1 MNALLWRLHRSQARV
16 AGAALI
22 VLAAVLL
29 ITGIALSRTYHG
41 FVAGCAAAHDCGDTS
56 QVFGGYSLITNLLFA
71 TMAIPLLFGLF
82 WGAPLLGKEF
92 EDGTHGLAWTQGVT
106 RRRWLS
112 RTVAW
117 ALLAAAV
124 WGGVMAALVSWWR
137 GPANA
142 LAYPGVRLDTGIFD
156 IQGIVPVA
164 YSLFAVAL
172 GIAAGAAFRRVL
184 PAMATT
190 FAVFTGLRFLIAE
203 YARPHYLT
211 PASRLLP
218 FGTGYGGVP
227 SGSWVLSNGTTGP
240 GGQHYGS
247 SFTIQDIPAAC
258 RGQGPK
264 PALSPSPSPSCMT
277 AHGFHVL
284 ITYQPAGRFWAFQGI
299 EAAIFLVL
307 AAALIAVTFRL
318 VLARDA

>member
-1 MNALLWRLHRSQARV
+1 
-16 AGAALI
+16 
-22 VLAAVLL
+22 
-29 ITGIALSRTYHG
+29 
-41 FVAGCAAAHDCGDTS
+41 
-56 QVFGGYSLITNLLFA
+56 VFGSYSLITNLLFA
-71 TMAIPLLFGLF
+71 TMAIPLVFGLF
-82 WGAPLLGKEF
+82 WGAPLLAKEF

-124 WGGVMAALVSWWR
+124 WGGVMAVLLTWWR

-142 LAYPGVRLDTGIFD
+142 MAVPNIRLVLGIFD

-164 YSLFAVAL
+164 YSVFAVAL

-190 FAVFTGLRFLIAE
+190 FAVFTGVRFLIAE

-211 PASRLLP
+211 PASMLIP
-218 FGTGYGGVP
+218 FGPDNGP
-227 SGSWVLSNGTTGP
+227 SGSWVLPSVVTGP
-240 GGQHYGS
+240 GGRRYGS
-247 SFTIQDIPAAC
+247 FTFQDVPAAC
-258 RGQGPK
+258 RGLGPK
-264 PALSPSPSPSCMT
+264 PSSSCMT

-299 EAAIFLVL
+299 EAGIFLVL

>member
-1 MNALLWRLHRSQARV
+1 MNTLVWRLHRGQAYV

-29 ITGIALSRTYHG
+29 ITGVEMSRAYHD
-41 FVAGCAAAHDCGDTS
+41 FVAGCAAAHDCGDPS
-56 QVFGGYSLITNLLFA
+56 QVLGIDGLVTNWLLATIT
-71 TMAIPLLFGLF
+71 IPLLFGLF
-82 WGAPLLGKEF
+82 WGAPLLAKEF

-106 RRRWLS
+106 RSRWLG

-124 WGGVMAALVSWWR
+124 WGGALAALVSWWR

-142 LAYPGVRLDTGIFD
+142 LAFPGVPFDPGIFD

-164 YSLFAVAL
+164 YSVFAVAL

-184 PAMATT
+184 PAMAAT

-211 PASRLLP
+211 PVSRLFP
-218 FGTGYGGVP
+218 FGPDNGP
-227 SGSWVLSNGTTGP
+227 SGSWVLPSVVTGP
-240 GGQHYGS
+240 GGQRYGN
-247 SFTIQDIPAAC
+247 FTFLDVPAAC
-258 RGQGPK
+258 RSQEQK
-264 PALSPSPSPSCMT
+264 PSLPSCMT
-277 AHGFHVL
+277 AHGFRDL

-299 EAAIFLVL
+299 EAGIFLVL

>member
-1 MNALLWRLHRSQARV
+1 
-16 AGAALI
+16 
-22 VLAAVLL
+22 VLGSDGL
-29 ITGIALSRTYHG
+29 IT
-41 FVAGCAAAHDCGDTS
+41 DW
-56 QVFGGYSLITNLLFA
+56 LLA

-82 WGAPLLGKEF
+82 WGAPLLAREF

-106 RRRWLS
+106 RGRWLS

-124 WGGVMAALVSWWR
+124 WGGALAALVSWWR

-142 LAYPGVRLDTGIFD
+142 LGFPGVRLDTGIFD
-156 IQGIVPVA
+156 IQAIVPVA
-164 YSLFAVAL
+164 YSVFAVAL

-190 FAVFTGLRFLIAE
+190 LAVFTGLRFLVAE

-211 PASRLLP
+211 PASRLVP
-218 FGTGYGGVP
+218 FGSANGGVP
-227 SGSWVLSNGTTGP
+227 SGSWVLSNVVTGP

-247 SFTIQDIPAAC
+247 FTFQDVPAAC
-258 RGQGPK
+258 RVRGPGT
-264 PALSPSPSPSCMT
+264 SPSCMT
-277 AHGFHVL
+277 AHGFHEL

-299 EAAIFLVL
+299 EAGIFLVL

>member
-1 MNALLWRLHRSQARV
+1 MNTLLWRLHRSQAYI
-16 AGAALI
+16 AGGALI
-22 VLAAVLL
+22 ALAAALL

-56 QVFGGYSLITNLLFA
+56 QVFGSYSLITNLLLA

-106 RRRWLS
+106 RSRWLS
-112 RTVAW
+112 STVAW
-117 ALLAAAV
+117 ALLAALV
-124 WGGVMAALVSWWR
+124 WGAALAALVTWWR
-137 GPANA
+137 GPGNA
-142 LAYPGVRLDTGIFD
+142 LAFPSVRLDPGIFD

-164 YSLFAVAL
+164 YSVFAVAL

-190 FAVFTGLRFLIAE
+190 FAVFTGLRFLIDG
-203 YARPHYLT
+203 YARAHYLT
-211 PASRLLP
+211 AASTLRP
-218 FGTGYGGVP
+218 FGPANGGVP
-227 SGSWVLSNGTTGP
+227 SGSWVLSSVVTGP
-240 GGQHYGS
+240 GGQRYGG
-247 SFTIQDIPAAC
+247 FTFQDVPAAC
-258 RGQGPK
+258 RALGPK
-264 PALSPSPSPSCMT
+264 PSQSCMT
-277 AHGFHVL
+277 AHGFHEL
-284 ITYQPAGRFWAFQGI
+284 ISYQPAGRFWAFQGI
-299 EAAIFLVL
+299 EAGIFLVL

>member
-1 MNALLWRLHRSQARV
+1 MNTLVWRLHRSQAYV

-41 FVAGCAAAHDCGDTS
+41 FVADCAAAHDCGDTS
-56 QVFGGYSLITNLLFA
+56 QVFGGYGLITNLLFA
-71 TMAIPLLFGLF
+71 TTAIPLLFGLF
-82 WGAPLLGKEF
+82 WGAPLLAREF

-112 RTVAW
+112 RTLAW

-124 WGGVMAALVSWWR
+124 WGGVMAVLVTWWR

-142 LAYPGVRLDTGIFD
+142 LAFPGVRLDTGIFD

-164 YSLFAVAL
+164 YSVFAVAL
-172 GIAAGAAFRRVL
+172 GIATGAAFRRVL

-203 YARPHYLT
+203 YARPRYLT
-211 PASRLLP
+211 AASRLLP
-218 FGTGYGGVP
+218 FGPANAGLP
-227 SGSWVLSNGTTGP
+227 SGSWVLSSGITGP
-240 GGQHYGS
+240 GGQPYGS
-247 SFTIQDIPAAC
+247 FTFRDIPAAC
-258 RGQGPK
+258 RGRGPG
-264 PALSPSPSPSCMT
+264 PSPSCMT

-299 EAAIFLVL
+299 EAGIFLVL

>member
-1 MNALLWRLHRSQARV
+1 VNTLIWRLHRGQAYR

-29 ITGIALSRTYHG
+29 TTGIAISRSYHD
-41 FVAGCAAAHDCGDTS
+41 FVAGCAAAHDCGEPS
-56 QVFGGYSLITNLLFA
+56 QVLGRDGLITDWLLA

-82 WGAPLLGKEF
+82 WGAPLLASQF
-92 EDGTHGLAWTQGVT
+92 EDGTHGLAWTQGVI
-106 RRRWLS
+106 RSRWLS

-117 ALLAAAV
+117 AMLAALV
-124 WGGVMAALVSWWR
+124 WGAALAALVSWFR

-142 LAYPGVRLDTGIFD
+142 LAFPGVRFDPGIFD

-164 YSLFAVAL
+164 YSVFAVAL

-190 FAVFTGLRFLIAE
+190 SAVFAGLRFVIAE
-203 YARPHYLT
+203 FARPHYLT
-211 PASRLLP
+211 PVSRLFP
-218 FGTGYGGVP
+218 FGPDNGP
-227 SGSWVLSNGTTGP
+227 PGSWVLPSVVTGP
-240 GGQHYGS
+240 GGQRYGS
-247 SFTIQDIPAAC
+247 FTFQDIPAAC
-258 RGQGPK
+258 SGQALK
-264 PALSPSPSPSCMT
+264 PSLASCMT
-277 AHGFHVL
+277 AHGFHDL

-299 EAAIFLVL
+299 EAGIFLLL

>member
-1 MNALLWRLHRSQARV
+1 MNTLLWRLHRSQAYV

-22 VLAAVLL
+22 VLTAVLL
-29 ITGIALSRTYHG
+29 ITGTALSRTYHG
-41 FVAGCAAAHDCGDTS
+41 FAAGCAAAHDCGDPS
-56 QVFGGYSLITNLLFA
+56 QVFGRYSLITA

-82 WGAPLLGKEF
+82 WGAPLLAREF

-124 WGGVMAALVSWWR
+124 WGGVMAVLVSWWR

-142 LAYPGVRLDTGIFD
+142 LAFPGVRLDTGIFD

-164 YSLFAVAL
+164 YSVFAVAL

-211 PASRLLP
+211 PVSRLLP
-218 FGTGYGGVP
+218 FGPANGP
-227 SGSWVLSNGTTGP
+227 SGSWALPSVFTGP
-240 GGQHYGS
+240 GGQRYGS
-247 SFTIQDIPAAC
+247 FTFQDVPAAC
-258 RGQGPK
+258 RVLGPK
-264 PALSPSPSPSCMT
+264 PSWSCMT

-299 EAAIFLVL
+299 EAGIFLVL

>member
-1 MNALLWRLHRSQARV
+1 MLT
-16 AGAALI
+16 
-22 VLAAVLL
+22 AVLL
-29 ITGIALSRTYHG
+29 ITGIALSGTYHN
-41 FVAGCAAAHDCGDTS
+41 FVAGCAAAHDCGDTG
-56 QVFGGYSLITNLLFA
+56 QVFGGYGLITNLLFA

-82 WGAPLLGKEF
+82 WGAPLLAKEF

-124 WGGVMAALVSWWR
+124 WGGVMAVLVTWWR

-142 LAYPGVRLDTGIFD
+142 LAFPGVRLDPGLFD
-156 IQGIVPVA
+156 LQGIVPVA
-164 YSLFAVAL
+164 YSVFAVAL

-190 FAVFTGLRFLIAE
+190 FAVFTGLRFLLTA

-218 FGTGYGGVP
+218 FGLGDGGAP
-227 SGSWVLSNGTTGP
+227 SGSWILSSGVTGP
-240 GGQHYGS
+240 GGQHDG
-247 SFTIQDIPAAC
+247 SFTFQDVPAAC
-258 RGQGPK
+258 FGQGK
-264 PALSPSPSPSCMT
+264 DASPSCMT
-277 AHGFHVL
+277 AHGFHAL
-284 ITYQPAGRFWAFQGI
+284 IIYQPAGRFWAFQGI
-299 EAAIFLVL
+299 EPGIFLVL

>member
-1 MNALLWRLHRSQARV
+1 MNTLVWRLHRGQACV
-16 AGAALI
+16 AGAALV

-41 FVAGCAAAHDCGDTS
+41 FVAGCAAAHDCGDPS
-56 QVFGGYSLITNLLFA
+56 QVFGGYGLITYLLLA

-82 WGAPLLGKEF
+82 WGAPLLAREF

-106 RRRWLS
+106 RGRWLS

-117 ALLAAAV
+117 TMLAALV
-124 WGGVMAALVSWWR
+124 WGGAQAALVSWWR

-142 LAYPGVRLDTGIFD
+142 LAFPGVRLDLGIFD

-164 YSLFAVAL
+164 YSVFAVAL
-172 GIAAGAAFRRVL
+172 GIVAGAAFRRVL

-190 FAVFTGLRFLIAE
+190 FAVFTGLRFLIAK

-211 PASRLLP
+211 PVSRLLP
-218 FGTGYGGVP
+218 FGPANGP
-227 SGSWVLSNGTTGP
+227 SGSWVLSSVVTGP
-240 GGQHYGS
+240 GGQRYGS
-247 SFTIQDIPAAC
+247 FTFQDIPAAC
-258 RGQGPK
+258 RSQGPK
-264 PALSPSPSPSCMT
+264 PSPSCMT
-277 AHGFHVL
+277 AHGFHAL

-299 EAAIFLVL
+299 EAGIFLVL

>member
-1 MNALLWRLHRSQARV
+1 MNTLVWRLHRGQAYV
-16 AGAALI
+16 AGAALV
-22 VLAAVLL
+22 VLAALLL
-29 ITGIALSRTYHG
+29 ITGITISRAYHG
-41 FVAGCAAAHDCGDTS
+41 FVAGCAAAHDCGDPS
-56 QVFGGYSLITNLLFA
+56 QVLGRDGLITNWLLA
-71 TMAIPLLFGLF
+71 TVAIPLLFGLF

-106 RRRWLS
+106 RGRWLS

-124 WGGVMAALVSWWR
+124 WGGVLAALVSWWR

-142 LAYPGVRLDTGIFD
+142 LAFPGVAFD
-156 IQGIVPVA
+156 PGVFDMQGIVPVA
-164 YSLFAVAL
+164 YSVFAVAL

-190 FAVFTGLRFLIAE
+190 FAVFTGVRFLIAE

-211 PASRLLP
+211 PASILVP
-218 FGTGYGGVP
+218 FGRANGP
-227 SGSWVLSNGTTGP
+227 SGSWVTSSIVTGP
-240 GGQHYGS
+240 GGRRYGG
-247 SFTIQDIPAAC
+247 FTFQDVPAAC
-258 RGQGPK
+258 RDLGPK
-264 PALSPSPSPSCMT
+264 EPSCTT
-277 AHGFHVL
+277 AHGFHDL

-299 EAAIFLVL
+299 EAGIFLVL

-318 VLARDA
+318 ILTRDA

>member
-1 MNALLWRLHRSQARV
+1 MNTLLWRLHRRQACV
-16 AGAALI
+16 AGAALV
-22 VLAAVLL
+22 VLTVVLL

-41 FVAGCAAAHDCGDTS
+41 FVAGCAAAHGCGDTS
-56 QVFGGYSLITNLLFA
+56 QVFGGYGLITKLLFA

-82 WGAPLLGKEF
+82 WGGPLLASEF

-124 WGGVMAALVSWWR
+124 WGGALAVLVTWWR

-142 LAYPGVRLDTGIFD
+142 LAYPNVRLDTGIFD

-164 YSLFAVAL
+164 YSVFAVAL

-190 FAVFTGLRFLIAE
+190 LAVFTGLRFFIAE

-211 PASRLLP
+211 AASRLLP
-218 FGTGYGGVP
+218 FGPTNGAVP
-227 SGSWVLSNGTTGP
+227 SGSWFLSNVVTGP
-240 GGQHYGS
+240 GGQSYGS
-247 SFTIQDIPAAC
+247 FTLQDVPAAC
-258 RGQGPK
+258 RVQG
-264 PALSPSPSPSCMT
+264 LRPSSSSCLT

-299 EAAIFLVL
+299 EAGIFLVL

>member
-1 MNALLWRLHRSQARV
+1 MNTLVWRLHRSQAYI

-22 VLAAVLL
+22 VLTAVLL
-29 ITGIALSRTYHG
+29 ITGIAMSRTYHG
-41 FVAGCAAAHDCGDTS
+41 FVAGCAAAHDCGDPSPVIGSDGDITS
-56 QVFGGYSLITNLLFA
+56 LLLA

-106 RRRWLS
+106 RGRWLS

-124 WGGVMAALVSWWR
+124 WGGVMAVLVSWWR

-142 LAYPGVRLDTGIFD
+142 LAFPGVRLDLGVFD

-164 YSLFAVAL
+164 YSVFAVAL

-211 PASRLLP
+211 AASRLVP
-218 FGTGYGGVP
+218 SGPANGP
-227 SGSWVLSNGTTGP
+227 SGSWVLSSVVAGP
-240 GGQHYGS
+240 GGQRYGS
-247 SFTIQDIPAAC
+247 FTFQDIPAAC

-264 PALSPSPSPSCMT
+264 PSPPSCMT

-299 EAAIFLVL
+299 EAGIFLVL

>member
-1 MNALLWRLHRSQARV
+1 MNTLLWRLHRSQARV

-41 FVAGCAAAHDCGDTS
+41 FVTGCAAAHDCDATG
-56 QVFGGYSLITNLLFA
+56 QVFGGYGLITNMVFA
-71 TMAIPLLFGLF
+71 TMAIPVLFGLF

-117 ALLAAAV
+117 ALLAALV
-124 WGGVMAALVSWWR
+124 WGGALAALVSWWR

-164 YSLFAVAL
+164 YSVFAVAL

-218 FGTGYGGVP
+218 SGTANGGLP
-227 SGSWVLSNGTTGP
+227 PGSWVLSNVVAGP
-240 GGQHYGS
+240 GGRSYPS
-247 SFTIQDIPAAC
+247 MTIQDIPAAC
-258 RGQGPK
+258 RGQRAG
-264 PALSPSPSPSCMT
+264 PSPSCMT
-277 AHGFHVL
+277 AHGFHIL

-299 EAAIFLVL
+299 EAGIFLVL

>member
-1 MNALLWRLHRSQARV
+1 
-16 AGAALI
+16 
-22 VLAAVLL
+22 
-29 ITGIALSRTYHG
+29 
-41 FVAGCAAAHDCGDTS
+41 
-56 QVFGGYSLITNLLFA
+56 
-71 TMAIPLLFGLF
+71 MAIPLLFGLF

-124 WGGVMAALVSWWR
+124 WGGALTALVTWWR

-142 LAYPGVRLDTGIFD
+142 LAFPGVRLDTGIFD

-164 YSLFAVAL
+164 YSVFAVAL

-203 YARPHYLT
+203 YARPRYLT
-211 PASRLLP
+211 PASALLP
-218 FGTGYGGVP
+218 FGTVNGGVP
-227 SGSWVLSNGTTGP
+227 SGSWVLSSVTTGP
-240 GGQHYGS
+240 GGQSYGN
-247 SFTIQDIPAAC
+247 FTLQDVPAAC
-258 RGQGPK
+258 RSLRPK
-264 PALSPSPSPSCMT
+264 TPSCMT
-277 AHGFHVL
+277 AHGFHAL
-284 ITYQPAGRFWAFQGI
+284 LTYQPAGRFWAFQGI
-299 EAAIFLVL
+299 EAGIFLVL
-307 AAALIAVTFRL
+307 AATLIAVTFRL

>member
-1 MNALLWRLHRSQARV
+1 MNTLLWRLHRTQAYI

-29 ITGIALSRTYHG
+29 ITGIALSGTYHH

-56 QVFGGYSLITNLLFA
+56 QVFGGYGLITNLLFA
-71 TMAIPLLFGLF
+71 TMAVPLVFGLF

-117 ALLAAAV
+117 TLLAAAV
-124 WGGVMAALVSWWR
+124 WGGVMAVLLTWWR

-142 LAYPGVRLDTGIFD
+142 MAVPNIRLVLGIFD

-164 YSLFAVAL
+164 YSVFAVAL

-190 FAVFTGLRFLIAE
+190 LAVFTAVRFLIAE

-211 PASRLLP
+211 PVSRLLP
-218 FGTGYGGVP
+218 FGPGSGGVP
-227 SGSWVLSNGTTGP
+227 AGSWVLSSVVTGP
-240 GGQHYGS
+240 GGQRYGD
-247 SFTIQDIPAAC
+247 FTFQDVPAAC
-258 RGQGPK
+258 RGLGPK
-264 PALSPSPSPSCMT
+264 PSPSCMT
-277 AHGFHVL
+277 AHGFHEL
-284 ITYQPAGRFWAFQGI
+284 ISYQPAGRFWAFQGI
-299 EAAIFLVL
+299 EAGIFLVL

>member
-1 MNALLWRLHRSQARV
+1 MNTLLWRLHRGQAYI

-29 ITGIALSRTYHG
+29 ITGIAMSRTYHG
-41 FVAGCAAAHDCGDTS
+41 FVAGCVAAHDCGDPSPVLGRDGDITS
-56 QVFGGYSLITNLLFA
+56 LLLA

-82 WGAPLLGKEF
+82 WGAPLLAKEF

-106 RRRWLS
+106 RGRWLS

-124 WGGVMAALVSWWR
+124 WGGAMAALVSWWR

-142 LAYPGVRLDTGIFD
+142 LAFPGVRLDPGIFD
-156 IQGIVPVA
+156 IQGILPVA
-164 YSLFAVAL
+164 YSVFAVAL

-211 PASRLLP
+211 PASRLVP
-218 FGTGYGGVP
+218 FGPANGP
-227 SGSWVLSNGTTGP
+227 SGSWVISSVVTGP
-240 GGQHYGS
+240 GGQRYGS
-247 SFTIQDIPAAC
+247 FTFQDIPAAC
-258 RGQGPK
+258 RGQE
-264 PALSPSPSPSCMT
+264 LRPSLPSCMT

-299 EAAIFLVL
+299 EASIFLVL

>member
-1 MNALLWRLHRSQARV
+1 MNTLMWRLHRTQAYI

-29 ITGIALSRTYHG
+29 ITGIALSGTYHH
-41 FVAGCAAAHDCGDTS
+41 FVVGCAAAHDCGDTS

-71 TMAIPLLFGLF
+71 TMTIPLLFGLF
-82 WGAPLLGKEF
+82 WGAPLLAKEF

-117 ALLAAAV
+117 ALLAATV
-124 WGGVMAALVSWWR
+124 WGGVMAVLLTWWR

-142 LAYPGVRLDTGIFD
+142 MAVPNIRLVLGIFD

-164 YSLFAVAL
+164 YSVFAVAL

-190 FAVFTGLRFLIAE
+190 FAVFTGLRFIIAE
-203 YARPHYLT
+203 YTRPHYLT
-211 PASRLLP
+211 PVSRLLP
-218 FGTGYGGVP
+218 FGPGSGGVP
-227 SGSWVLSNGTTGP
+227 AGSWVISSVVTGR
-240 GGQHYGS
+240 GGQRYGD
-247 SFTIQDIPAAC
+247 FTFQDVPAAC
-258 RGQGPK
+258 RSLGPK
-264 PALSPSPSPSCMT
+264 PSPSCMT

-284 ITYQPAGRFWAFQGI
+284 NTYQPAGRFWAFQGI
-299 EAAIFLVL
+299 EAGIFLVL

>member
-1 MNALLWRLHRSQARV
+1 MNTMIWRLHRGQAYR

-41 FVAGCAAAHDCGDTS
+41 FVASCAAAHDCSDTS
-56 QVFGGYSLITNLLFA
+56 QVFGGYALITDLLFA

-106 RRRWLS
+106 RGRWLS

-117 ALLAAAV
+117 AMLAALV
-124 WGGVMAALVSWWR
+124 WGGALAALVSWFR

-142 LAYPGVRLDTGIFD
+142 LAFPGVRFDPGIFD

-164 YSLFAVAL
+164 YSVFAVAL

-190 FAVFTGLRFLIAE
+190 FAVFAGLRFLIAE
-203 YARPHYLT
+203 FARPHYLT
-211 PASRLLP
+211 PVSRLFP
-218 FGTGYGGVP
+218 FGPDNGP
-227 SGSWVLSNGTTGP
+227 PGSWVLPSVVTGP
-240 GGQHYGS
+240 GGQRYGS
-247 SFTIQDIPAAC
+247 FTFQDVPAAC
-258 RGQGPK
+258 RSLWPT
-264 PALSPSPSPSCMT
+264 PSYPPCMT
-277 AHGFHVL
+277 AHGYHDL

-299 EAAIFLVL
+299 EAGIFLVL

>member
-1 MNALLWRLHRSQARV
+1 VNTLVWRLHRGQAYI

-29 ITGIALSRTYHG
+29 ITGIAVSGTYHD
-41 FVAGCAAAHDCGDTS
+41 FVAGCAAARDCGHPS
-56 QVFGGYSLITNLLFA
+56 QVLGPDGLITDWLLA
-71 TMAIPLLFGLF
+71 TMAIPLLFGMF
-82 WGAPLLGKEF
+82 WGAPLLATEF
-92 EDGTHGLAWTQGVT
+92 QDGTHGLAWTQGVT
-106 RRRWLS
+106 RGRWLS

-117 ALLAAAV
+117 PLLAALV
-124 WGGVMAALVSWWR
+124 WGGALAALVSWWR

-142 LAYPGVRLDTGIFD
+142 LAFPGVRFDTGLFD

-164 YSLFAVAL
+164 YSVFAVAL

-190 FAVFTGLRFLIAE
+190 FAVFTGVRFLIAE

-218 FGTGYGGVP
+218 FGAGNGP
-227 SGSWVLSNGTTGP
+227 SGSWALPTVFTGP
-240 GGQHYGS
+240 GGQRYGS
-247 SFTIQDIPAAC
+247 FTFQDVPAAC
-258 RGQGPK
+258 RGLWPN
-264 PALSPSPSPSCMT
+264 PPYTPCMT
-277 AHGFHVL
+277 AQGFRKL

-299 EAAIFLVL
+299 EAGIFLVL
-307 AAALIAVTFRL
+307 AAVLIAVTFRL

>member
-1 MNALLWRLHRSQARV
+1 MNTLLWRLHRTQAYI

-29 ITGIALSRTYHG
+29 ITGIALSGTYHH

-56 QVFGGYSLITNLLFA
+56 QVFGGYGLITNLLFA
-71 TMAIPLLFGLF
+71 TMAVPLVFGLF

-117 ALLAAAV
+117 TLLAAAV
-124 WGGVMAALVSWWR
+124 WGGVMAVLLTWWR

-142 LAYPGVRLDTGIFD
+142 MAVPNIRLVLGIFD

-164 YSLFAVAL
+164 YSVFAVAL

-184 PAMATT
+184 PAMATM

-211 PASRLLP
+211 PVSRLLP
-218 FGTGYGGVP
+218 FGPGSGGVP
-227 SGSWVLSNGTTGP
+227 AGSWVLSSVVTGP
-240 GGQHYGS
+240 GGQRYGD
-247 SFTIQDIPAAC
+247 FTFQDVPAAC
-258 RGQGPK
+258 RGLGPK
-264 PALSPSPSPSCMT
+264 PSPSCMT
-277 AHGFHVL
+277 AHGFHEL
-284 ITYQPAGRFWAFQGI
+284 ISYQPAGRFWAFQGI
-299 EAAIFLVL
+299 EAGIFLVL